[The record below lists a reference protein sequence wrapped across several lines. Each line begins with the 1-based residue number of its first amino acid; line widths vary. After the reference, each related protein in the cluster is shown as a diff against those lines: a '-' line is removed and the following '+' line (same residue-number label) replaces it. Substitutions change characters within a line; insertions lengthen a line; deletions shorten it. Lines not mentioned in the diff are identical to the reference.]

1 MKKIF
6 AIISVLI
13 CIFMSGCAVS
23 DDFNQTDP
31 VDAKT
36 EVITVKEHRIRKFLN
51 HSYWYANK
59 NAEKILNLI
68 NAKDHNALKNLF
80 SQTVINEGNIDKQI
94 DVLFDYVDGAFVDYE
109 ENSPGGSKYNSYG
122 ETIELSYDVEITA
135 KTSNYEYSVIINFIL
150 ADKENEEN
158 VGIENIQFIRTDYFE
173 AYGEHFENFPE
184 RIDGGGIWCFDE
196 DSIVGFSYEE

>member
-1 MKKIF
+1 MKRVF
-6 AIISVLI
+6 AFILAFI
-13 CIFMSGCAVS
+13 CIFLSGCTANN
-23 DDFNQTDP
+23 FNQDTK
-31 VDAKT
+31 AET
-36 EVITVKEHRIRKFLN
+36 EVVTVKEHKIRKFLN

-68 NAKDHNALKNLF
+68 NAKDRNALKELF

-109 ENSPGGSKYNSYG
+109 ENPPGGSEYNSYG
-122 ETIELSYDVEITA
+122 EAIELSYNVEIIA
-135 KTSNYEYSVIINFIL
+135 KTSNYEYSVIIDFIL

-158 VGIENIQFIRTDYFE
+158 IGVGNIQFIRTDYFD
-173 AYGEHFENFPE
+173 AYGEHLENFPE

-196 DSIVGFSYEE
+196 DSVVGFSYEE

>member
-1 MKKIF
+1 
-6 AIISVLI
+6 
-13 CIFMSGCAVS
+13 MSGCAVS